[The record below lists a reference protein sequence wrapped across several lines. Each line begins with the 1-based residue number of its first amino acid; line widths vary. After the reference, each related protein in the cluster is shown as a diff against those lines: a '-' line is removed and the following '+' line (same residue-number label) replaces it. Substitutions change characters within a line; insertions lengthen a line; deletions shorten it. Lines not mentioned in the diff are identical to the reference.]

1 MDFLILQIYLQV
13 QKNPEIFE
21 FYNYEEKRNI

>member
-1 MDFLILQIYLQV
+1 MDFLILEIYQCV
-13 QKNPEIFE
+13 QKNPDIFE